1 MNLEQII
8 DIPNWKLSV
17 AKTQFEAANINNVS
31 KINFELK
38 NLDDFV
44 KETATLRDNEGKL
57 YHRRGHQGS
66 RKRLKNLDRDF
77 FYVNNKIFIP
87 TILEP
92 FTENLI
98 KYSKVPEYILE
109 LDLMDDRNL
118 VNISKMLD
126 TKNPEFNELYAKLKK
141 PGIVT
146 SEVKLFDTTN
156 KHWNMTNNKYDW
168 FNIMYLYNFDDQ
180 LKYMLQNNFS
190 KDTINRSKSI

>member
-38 NLDDFV
+38 NLDDFL
-44 KETATLRDNEGKL
+44 KETTTLRDEQGKL
-57 YHRRGHQGS
+57 YHRRGRQGS
-66 RKRLKNLDRDF
+66 RKRLKNLERDF

-109 LDLMDDRNL
+109 LDLMDDRNI

-126 TKNPEFNELYAKLKK
+126 TKNPEFNELYTKIKK
-141 PGIVT
+141 PGLVT
-146 SEVKLFDTTN
+146 SETKLLDTTN
-156 KHWNMTNNKYDW
+156 KHWNMSNNKYDW

-190 KDTINRSKSI
+190 KDTIKRSKSI

>member
-17 AKTQFEAANINNVS
+17 AKTQFEAASINNVS

-126 TKNPEFNELYAKLKK
+126 TKNPEFNEIYAKLKK

>member
-17 AKTQFEAANINNVS
+17 AKTQFEAASINNVS

>member
-1 MNLEQII
+1 MNLEKII